1 MFEGKYTT
9 MGSRSTLHPRVVRG
23 QLNRNLCK
31 PWEFRHHIHSM
42 FTLTME
48 GWLGT
53 VMSEVEEEIS
63 DAFNDSWPACDG
75 MKFLQSAI

>member
-31 PWEFRHHIHSM
+31 PGNSDIHSM

-48 GWLGT
+48 
-53 VMSEVEEEIS
+53 
-63 DAFNDSWPACDG
+63 
-75 MKFLQSAI
+75 